1 MLDVHADAEPQIC
14 YPSVYRFRP
23 DDDRLDGARPE
34 GAKLDGANET
44 TGVKPELYDLRPAL
58 AEAPRHDAETPA
70 WWKAVVAAR
79 LAGSADDSQTGNGFL
94 GRLAQAFRRTAA

>member
-14 YPSVYRFRP
+14 YPAVYRFRP
-23 DDDRLDGARPE
+23 DDDRLDS
-34 GAKLDGANET
+34 ET
-44 TGVKPELYDLRPAL
+44 AGVKPELNDLRPAL
-58 AEAPRHDAETPA
+58 AEAPRHTADTPA

-79 LAGSADDSQTGNGFL
+79 LAGSADDSRTGNAFL